1 MAQVVDCL
9 PSKHE
14 ALSLN
19 PNTVKKNNFTFL
31 VFFLSFGGMRI

>member
-1 MAQVVDCL
+1 MAQVVKHF

-19 PNTVKKNNFTFL
+19 PCTTKKEKAYNA
-31 VFFLSFGGMRI
+31 M